1 MIRRRGFVLLL
12 CSGFMHTLLGAEP
25 LSEVADLLSKAA
37 DSIRTS
43 PTPILLLGAPS
54 LQGALAV
61 APIEAA
67 LLDSGL
73 PYRRRFRL
81 ESPAKPPWIHILGP
95 GDYSGPRLS
104 NNPFTLSIS
113 GIVVDGLTG
122 HQGDSRKGPL
132 TAVAQAHALAESI
145 SPQGPRTRRLRPWA
159 ISGNWL
165 HSALDTTYDP
175 VFTALRDTL
184 VEDGSIRVIP
194 LPEVLHPNVSHNSW
208 IDAEALAAVSSRW
221 ASLDL
226 EGKARALS
234 HLMRP
239 ALSHSTPSTARMEEI
254 GWHCVMG
261 PGWSTDLAGQIAA
274 AAAYWKNDTA
284 AIAATKVTDSLLREG
299 VIPLS

>member
-1 MIRRRGFVLLL
+1 MIRRRGFVLPVR
-12 CSGFMHTLLGAEP
+12 SGVVHTLLGAEP
-25 LSEVADLLSKAA
+25 LSGIADQLSAAA
-37 DSIRTS
+37 DSIRRDS
-43 PTPILLLGAPS
+43 FPILLLAAPS

-81 ESPAKPPWIHILGP
+81 ESPSDSPCIHILGP
-95 GDYSGPRLS
+95 GDYSGPKLS
-104 NNPFTLSIS
+104 SDPFKLSIS
-113 GIVVDGLTG
+113 GTVVDGLSG
-122 HQGDSRKGPL
+122 HQGDLRKGPL
-132 TAVAQAHALAESI
+132 TAVAQAHALAEAI

-175 VFTALRDTL
+175 VFTALRDAL

-194 LPEVLHPNVSHNSW
+194 LPEVPLPNVSHNDW
-208 IDAEALAAVSSRW
+208 IDSEALAAVSSRW
-221 ASLDL
+221 SDLDM
-226 EGKARALS
+226 EGRARALS

-239 ALSHSTPSTARMEEI
+239 GLSRSIPSTARMEEI

-274 AAAYWKNDTA
+274 AAAFWKSD
-284 AIAATKVTDSLLREG
+284 IAAVAAAKVTDLLLKGG